1 MSSFWGLATVTKVE
15 ELKTES
21 LSGLLI
27 YHRYEDVGY
36 DTQAVFLDDGTI
48 LDSRLDERRSRSGMP
63 LEYVYCTGKSID
75 WGRYGGENIETQK
88 KIVNAFVVNF
98 KMFQLEGRGLYFY
111 SDTKGSGKTMIACAV
126 ANEVLKTHDIS
137 VKFVSVAD
145 YIELVKAKDDASRK
159 NVQAILEAGLL
170 ILDDV
175 GAQVENKE
183 WITTALFRLIDR
195 RYTRHYP
202 TIFTS
207 NVRMEDLKTDSR
219 IADRIY
225 AVSVPV
231 IMPEVNVRRQ
241 IADRHTKEFIRNI
254 MQE

>member
-1 MSSFWGLATVTKVE
+1 MSSSWGLATVTKVE
-15 ELKTES
+15 ELKTETV
-21 LSGLLI
+21 SGLLV

-36 DTQAVFLDDGTI
+36 STQAVFLDDGTI
-48 LDSRLDERRSRSGMP
+48 LDSRFDERRSRSGMP

-75 WGRYGGENIETQK
+75 WSKYDSENIIPQK
-88 KIVNAFVVNF
+88 NIVNAFVVNF
-98 KMFQLEGRGLYFY
+98 EMFQREGRGLYFY

-137 VKFVSVAD
+137 VKFISVAD
-145 YIELVKAKDDASRK
+145 YIELVKARDDTSREII
-159 NVQAILEAGLL
+159 QAILEAGLL
-170 ILDDV
+170 ILDDI
-175 GAQVENKE
+175 GTQVENKE

-195 RYTRHYP
+195 RYTNHYP

-207 NVRMEDLKTDSR
+207 NVWIEDLKTDSR

-231 IMPEVNVRRQ
+231 IMPEINVRRQ
-241 IADRHTKEFIRNI
+241 LADKHTKEFIRTI